1 VSLVKNL
8 LPALV
13 LLGLCGCGSVTRIA
27 DQASA
32 TPSASPLSTADLQYR
47 LIDTVGA
54 PFACDTSQGQGP
66 VVRNEDPTDVANR
79 VAALRAQDPAEFDA
93 IVRHEH
99 LDAARLSP
107 ADDLRVVGQ
116 AGVLDAVKLTP
127 QGSRYAFAY
136 ELVGPPT
143 AEVSGTIDAAGVIDV
158 AHRAPAPKRLCP
170 L

>member
-8 LPALV
+8 LLALV
-13 LLGLCGCGSVTRIA
+13 LLGLCGCGSVTRITG
-27 DQASA
+27 QAG
-32 TPSASPLSTADLQYR
+32 ASPLSTADLQYR

-54 PFACDTSQGQGP
+54 PFACGTSQGQGP
-66 VVRNEDPTDVANR
+66 LVRTEDPSDVANR

-99 LDAARLSP
+99 LDAANLSP
-107 ADDLRVVGQ
+107 ADDLRVVEQ

-127 QGSRYAFAY
+127 QGSRYGFAY
-136 ELVGPPT
+136 ELAGPPT
-143 AEVSGTIDAAGVIDV
+143 VEVSGTIDAAGVVDV
-158 AHRAPAPKRLCP
+158 ARRAPAPRRLCP